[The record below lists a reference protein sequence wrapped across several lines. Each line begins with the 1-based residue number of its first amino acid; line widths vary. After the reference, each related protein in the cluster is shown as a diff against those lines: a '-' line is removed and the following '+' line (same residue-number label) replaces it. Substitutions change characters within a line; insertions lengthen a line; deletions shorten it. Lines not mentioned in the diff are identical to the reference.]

1 MSDNM
6 NTKVLLEDKKGTVV
20 LFESMERTTIE
31 MTQHGS
37 ERQFLIKSD
46 NFVLTTWRDVPRFIF
61 DGKFESARNEI
72 IQAGQKC
79 ANQEA
84 LNAYYHCLS
93 ILEAMRNE

>member
-1 MSDNM
+1 MNDNM

-20 LFESMERTTIE
+20 LYESIGHNSFE
-31 MTQHGS
+31 MTRNDS
-37 ERQFLIKSD
+37 ERLFIIKAD
-46 NFVLTTWRDVPRFIF
+46 EFVLTTWRDVPASIF